1 MVKFR
6 RESDKKFV
14 KEATGWIKSNFV
26 GGSCWGCNERTL
38 DKLTLKDFYPKPK
51 FTTKHGYENVL
62 ELEKKFRS
70 AMSNSERSSTSI
82 WPERKIWFCSKC
94 RTEMEA
100 KKASD
105 YAAEQARKIE
115 EEKAEAAAK
124 KAAEEARVVAL
135 AAAKKKAEA
144 EAAAKKAAE
153 EARALKRAAQKS
165 QQEAKAER
173 SAERQSMVKAGIPA
187 RIVALWVDGILTKSE
202 MFKML
207 QVFGDKLPAW
217 DRELAQISE
226 PNAKPDQGRG
236 DTIICPE
243 FMSQIENIDDRVVLL
258 HELIS
263 EFPSD
268 MVKFT
273 FTKSMTKEQLDFLKK
288 CTKEDDLYNLYLAI
302 VNQGFDIDFAA
313 KLVNDCGYENNT
325 EALQE
330 VIDGANWEA
339 VAVKHGFFQI

>member
-14 KEATGWIKSNFV
+14 KEATGWIKSNVV
-26 GGSCWGCNERTL
+26 GDFCWGCNERTT
-38 DKLTLKDFYPKPK
+38 DKLSLKDFYPKIE
-51 FTTKHGYENVL
+51 FTKDGYENALDL
-62 ELEKKFRS
+62 ENKFRS
-70 AMSNSERSSTSI
+70 GLTKHDSSI
-82 WPERKIWFCSKC
+82 EWPRKQIWFCSKC
-94 RTEMEA
+94 RTDMEA

-124 KAAEEARVVAL
+124 EATEEARLVAL

-153 EARALKRAAQKS
+153 EARALKRAAQKA

-173 SAERQSMVKAGIPA
+173 SAERQSMVKAGIPD

-217 DRELAQISE
+217 DRELEQISE
-226 PNAKPDQGRG
+226 PNSKPGQGTG
-236 DTIICPE
+236 DTIICPD
-243 FMSQIENIDDRVVLL
+243 FMSQIQNIDDRVVLL
-258 HELIS
+258 YELIS

>member
-6 RESDKKFV
+6 RESDRRFIQKAESWSKDLANKVV
-14 KEATGWIKSNFV
+14 KGVITDI
-26 GGSCWGCNERTL
+26 GGPCYGCDGISRSWTK
-38 DKLTLKDFYPKPK
+38 DKLNLENFYPK
-51 FTTKHGYENVL
+51 FNHN
-62 ELEKKFRS
+62 
-70 AMSNSERSSTSI
+70 NSERLKNKFGLSLVLPDSVFNHISEVEI
-82 WPERKIWFCSKC
+82 WLCSDC
-94 RTEMEA
+94 QTEMEDKKISDIAA
-100 KKASD
+100 K
-105 YAAEQARKIE
+105 QAHKLAI
-115 EEKAEAAAK
+115 EKAEREAA
-124 KAAEEARVVAL
+124 

-153 EARALKRAAQKS
+153 EARALKIAAQKA

-173 SAERQSMVKAGIPA
+173 SAERQSMVKAGIPD
-187 RIVALWVDGILTKSE
+187 RIVALWVNGILTKSE

-226 PNAKPDQGRG
+226 PNAKPNQGRG
-236 DTIICPE
+236 DTIICPD

-258 HELIS
+258 HELIT

-273 FTKSMTKEQLDFLKK
+273 FTKSMTKDQLDFLKK

>member
-1 MVKFR
+1 
-6 RESDKKFV
+6 
-14 KEATGWIKSNFV
+14 
-26 GGSCWGCNERTL
+26 
-38 DKLTLKDFYPKPK
+38 
-51 FTTKHGYENVL
+51 
-62 ELEKKFRS
+62 
-70 AMSNSERSSTSI
+70 
-82 WPERKIWFCSKC
+82 
-94 RTEMEA
+94 MEA

-124 KAAEEARVVAL
+124 KAAEEARLVAL

-153 EARALKRAAQKS
+153 EARALKIAAQKA

-173 SAERQSMVKAGIPA
+173 SAERQSMVKAGIPD
-187 RIVALWVDGILTKSE
+187 RIVKLWVEDVLTKSE

-217 DRELAQISE
+217 DRELAQISD
-226 PNAKPDQGRG
+226 PNAYVAKGFIKDANR
-236 DTIICPE
+236 IICPD

-258 HELIS
+258 HELIT

>member
-14 KEATGWIKSNFV
+14 KNAKNWVKSNVV
-26 GGSCWGCNERTL
+26 GDFCWGCNERTT
-38 DKLTLKDFYPKPK
+38 DKLSLKDFYPKIDFVK
-51 FTTKHGYENVL
+51 DGYENALDL
-62 ELEKKFRS
+62 ENKFRS
-70 AMSNSERSSTSI
+70 GLTKHDSSI
-82 WPERKIWFCSKC
+82 QWPKKQIWFCSKC
-94 RTEMEA
+94 LTDMEA

-115 EEKAEAAAK
+115 EEKAEVAAK
-124 KAAEEARVVAL
+124 KAAEEARVAAL

-153 EARALKRAAQKS
+153 EARALKRAAQKAL
-165 QQEAKAER
+165 QEAKAER
-173 SAERQSMVKAGIPA
+173 SAERRSMVKAGIPD

-226 PNAKPDQGRG
+226 PNAKLDQGRG
-236 DTIICPE
+236 DTIICPD
-243 FMSQIENIDDRVVLL
+243 FFLQIENITDRVVLL
-258 HELIS
+258 NDLIS

-273 FTKSMTKEQLDFLKK
+273 FSKSMTQGQLEFLKK

-302 VNQGFDIDFAA
+302 VNQGFDIVFAA

>member
-1 MVKFR
+1 MVKK
-6 RESDKKFV
+6 EHYKKF
-14 KEATGWIKSNFV
+14 
-26 GGSCWGCNERTL
+26 
-38 DKLTLKDFYPKPK
+38 
-51 FTTKHGYENVL
+51 
-62 ELEKKFRS
+62 
-70 AMSNSERSSTSI
+70 
-82 WPERKIWFCSKC
+82 
-94 RTEMEA
+94 A
-100 KKASD
+100 KKA
-105 YAAEQARKIE
+105 
-115 EEKAEAAAK
+115 AAAK
-124 KAAEEARVVAL
+124 KVAL
-135 AAAKKKAEA
+135 SLAKKKAEA

-153 EARALKRAAQKS
+153 EARALKIAVQKA

-173 SAERQSMVKAGIPA
+173 SAERESMVKAGIPR
-187 RIVALWVDGILTKSE
+187 RIVVLWVDGILTKSE

-217 DRELAQISE
+217 DRELSQISD
-226 PNAKPDQGRG
+226 PTANHSGVDR
-236 DTIICPE
+236 TIICPD
-243 FMSQIENIDDRVVLL
+243 FMLQIENINDRVVLL

-302 VNQGFDIDFAA
+302 INQGFDIDFAA

-339 VAVKHGFFQI
+339 VAVKYGFFQI

>member
-1 MVKFR
+1 MVKFP

-14 KEATGWIKSNFV
+14 KSATNWLKSNIV
-26 GGSCWGCNERTL
+26 GGVCWGCDERTT
-38 DKLTLKDFYPKPK
+38 DKLSPKDFYPKMEK
-51 FTTKHGYENVL
+51 TYFIL
-62 ELEKKFRS
+62 ELQNKYRS
-70 AMSNSERSSTSI
+70 GKQI
-82 WPERKIWFCSKC
+82 WLCLECRK
-94 RTEMEA
+94 EMEA

-115 EEKAEAAAK
+115 EEKKAEAAAK
-124 KAAEEARVVAL
+124 KAAEEAAV
-135 AAAKKKAEA
+135 KKAA
-144 EAAAKKAAE
+144 EAVVKKAAE
-153 EARALKRAAQKS
+153 EARALKRAARKA

-173 SAERQSMVKAGIPA
+173 SAERQSMVKAGIPD

-207 QVFGDKLPAW
+207 QVFGDEFPAW

-226 PNAKPDQGRG
+226 PNAKPIQGRG
-236 DTIICPE
+236 DTIICPD
-243 FMSQIENIDDRVVLL
+243 FMSQIENIDERVVLL

-263 EFPSD
+263 EYPSD

-273 FTKSMTKEQLDFLKK
+273 FTKPMTKDQLDFLKK